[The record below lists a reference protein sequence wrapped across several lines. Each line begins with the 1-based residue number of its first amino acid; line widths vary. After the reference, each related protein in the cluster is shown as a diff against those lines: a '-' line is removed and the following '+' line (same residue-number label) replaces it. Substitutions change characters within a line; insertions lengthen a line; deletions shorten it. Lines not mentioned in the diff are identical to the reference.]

1 MAASEGDDTSWHAE
15 LEEALVESCDFGTL
29 RNICK
34 GRQIPNIYRASAWK
48 ICLNV
53 AGKANA
59 LTSFDGI
66 FDLPEQDVLRKDC
79 REFIDKLDNSD
90 EEKLS
95 LVSDLESVLT
105 FYCKSKNL
113 KYEVGNGWLDILGPL
128 VALHMDKALLYNCF
142 YAIMTKYVPRETNEL
157 SRTYHL
163 FRLLVMYHEPEL
175 CNFLETKKIFPDS
188 YTKCWFNTVF
198 AGRCGLEIIQSM
210 WSLYFLQ
217 ADPFLQFFLGLV
229 ILVNA
234 KEHIMGMTES
244 NRDELIDCLAM
255 FPSQLEEDDVEDFFG
270 LAQYYASKTPQSFR
284 REYQSLFG
292 ANFASP
298 KEASEGPSSLC
309 LLVNPSELLQA
320 VTQGPG
326 DGISYFVVDCRPA
339 DHYNR
344 SHLATAFHLDANL
357 MLQQPAE
364 FASAVKALLAA
375 QQQSITAGSQ
385 AAGEHLCFL
394 GTGREEED
402 QYLHMIIANFLQRKI
417 QSVSMATGGYTALL
431 KLVEKELTTGMI
443 DPTILKSV
451 IISQPESSGSD
462 DSGADSSSL
471 ENSSIGDSPQKL
483 TERGAAVMGRLTTIF
498 KSKSASVKD
507 KVIEFI
513 KNDPAGEEKHV
524 SSLDTGKR
532 YRSGNVQSVFS
543 IGDEDDD
550 NESIGGAG
558 SSDEERR
565 ELVSTDTWLKKPEI
579 LKAFDCQEVKDSG
592 QTYPG
597 HVLVTPTHLYVLRE
611 AANKKGFSYIMAR
624 RSLADVVR
632 ITSKKRCSEFITFRY
647 GRVNSAGETLVYGID
662 RIYIPDASEAT
673 KMIKQLIVKCID
685 EKDPPPQDQAK
696 DATNNID
703 NSDKDSAK
711 AKGDAESKT
720 MTNAED
726 TTIDTQTESKEES
739 VKEDGL
745 DEKKE
750 VGDGEDGKNVEERTD
765 DAKVES

>member
-1 MAASEGDDTSWHAE
+1 MAASEGEDTSWHSE
-15 LEEALVESCDFGTL
+15 LEEALVETCDFGTL

-66 FDLPEQDVLRKDC
+66 FDLPEQETLRNDC
-79 REFIDKLDNSD
+79 RDFIDKLDNSD

-95 LVSDLESVLT
+95 LVSDLESVVT
-105 FYCKSKNL
+105 FYCKSKSL
-113 KYEVGNGWLDILGPL
+113 KYVSGNGWLDILGPL

-142 YAIMTKYVPRETNEL
+142 YALMTKYVPREINEL

-163 FRLLVMYHEPEL
+163 FRLLLMYHEPEL
-175 CNFLETKKIFPDS
+175 CNFLETRKIFPDS
-188 YTKCWFNTVF
+188 YTKQWFITVF
-198 AGRCGLEIIQSM
+198 AGSCGLEIVQSM

-234 KEHIMGMTES
+234 KEHIMGMTEAG
-244 NRDELIDCLAM
+244 REELVKCLAE

-270 LAQYYASKTPQSFR
+270 LAEYYASKTPQSFR
-284 REYQSLFG
+284 REYQSLFAG
-292 ANFASP
+292 TFAGN
-298 KEASEGPSSLC
+298 AEGDAAPSSLC

-339 DHYNR
+339 DQYNR

-375 QQQSITAGSQ
+375 QQQALTAGSQ
-385 AAGEHLCFL
+385 AAGEHLCFM

-402 QYLHMIIANFLQRKI
+402 QYLHMVIANFLQRKI
-417 QSVSMATGGYTALL
+417 QSVSMASGGYSALL
-431 KLVEKELTTGMI
+431 KLVEKESTSGMI
-443 DPTILKSV
+443 DPVILKSV
-451 IISQPESSGSD
+451 IISQPESAGSD
-462 DSGADSSSL
+462 DSG
-471 ENSSIGDSPQKL
+471 IGDSPQKL
-483 TERGAAVMGRLTTIF
+483 TERGAAVMGRLTTMF

-513 KNDPAGEEKHV
+513 KNEGANDEKHV

-532 YRSGNVQSVFS
+532 YRSNNVQSVFS

-550 NESIGGAG
+550 NESLGGAG

-565 ELVSTDTWLKKPEI
+565 ELVSTDTWMKKPEV

-592 QTYPG
+592 QTFPG
-597 HVLVTPTHLYVLRE
+597 HVLVTPTHLYILRE
-611 AANKKGFSYIMAR
+611 APNKRGFSYIMAR

-647 GRVNSAGETLVYGID
+647 GRVNSAGETTVYGVD
-662 RIYIPDASEAT
+662 RIYIPDAAEAT

-685 EKDPPPQDQAK
+685 EKEPEK
-696 DATNNID
+696 
-703 NSDKDSAK
+703 
-711 AKGDAESKT
+711 ESSKET
-720 MTNAED
+720 GNAD
-726 TTIDTQTESKEES
+726 QTESAQDTRTDSKSDSTMENTD
-739 VKEDGL
+739 KGT
-745 DEKKE
+745 
-750 VGDGEDGKNVEERTD
+750 GEDSSNGPADKGESEGTNDGQTEEVQ
-765 DAKVES
+765 AES

>member
-1 MAASEGDDTSWHAE
+1 MAALESDDTSWHAE

-66 FDLPEQDVLRKDC
+66 FDLPEQDILRKDC
-79 REFIDKLDNSD
+79 REFIDKLDNSE

-175 CNFLETKKIFPDS
+175 CNFLETRKIFPDS
-188 YTKCWFNTVF
+188 YTKHWFNTVF
-198 AGRCGLEIIQSM
+198 AGRCGLEIIQPM

-244 NRDELIDCLAM
+244 SRDELIDCLAM
-255 FPSQLEEDDVEDFFG
+255 FPSQLEEDDVEDFFS

-298 KEASEGPSSLC
+298 KEASEGPSALC

-339 DHYNR
+339 DQYNR

-364 FASAVKALLAA
+364 FASTVKALLSA

-385 AAGEHLCFL
+385 AAGEHLCFM

-417 QSVSMATGGYTALL
+417 QSVSMAAGGYTALL
-431 KLVEKELTTGMI
+431 KLVEKELTSGMI
-443 DPTILKSV
+443 DPAILKSV
-451 IISQPESSGSD
+451 IITQPESASSD
-462 DSGADSSSL
+462 DSGADSSSP
-471 ENSSIGDSPQKL
+471 ENSSKL

-513 KNDPAGEEKHV
+513 KNDPAGDEKHV

-550 NESIGGAG
+550 NESVGGAG

-565 ELVSTDTWLKKPEI
+565 ELVSTDTWLKKPDI
-579 LKAFDCQEVKDSG
+579 LKSFDCQEVKDSG

-597 HVLVTPTHLYVLRE
+597 HVLVTPTHLYILRE
-611 AANKKGFSYIMAR
+611 ATNRKGFSYIMAR

-647 GRVNSAGETLVYGID
+647 GRVNAAGETLVYGID
-662 RIYIPDASEAT
+662 RIYIPEASEAT

-685 EKDPPPQDQAK
+685 EKDPPQEPAK
-696 DATNNID
+696 DSPKSTD
-703 NSDKDSAK
+703 NSDKESEH
-711 AKGDAESKT
+711 AKGDAENITIPK
-720 MTNAED
+720 AEEES
-726 TTIDTQTESKEES
+726 TTDAQSESKEEG
-739 VKEDGL
+739 VEDDGL
-745 DEKKE
+745 DEKEEGK
-750 VGDGEDGKNVEERTD
+750 GGEDEGKVEERTD
-765 DAKVES
+765 DVKEES

>member
-1 MAASEGDDTSWHAE
+1 MAALESDDTSWHAE

-66 FDLPEQDVLRKDC
+66 FDLPEQDILRKDC
-79 REFIDKLDNSD
+79 REFIDKLDNSE

-175 CNFLETKKIFPDS
+175 CNFLETRKIFPDS
-188 YTKCWFNTVF
+188 YTKHWFNTVF
-198 AGRCGLEIIQSM
+198 AGRCGLEIIQPM

-244 NRDELIDCLAM
+244 SRDELIDCLAM
-255 FPSQLEEDDVEDFFG
+255 FPSQLEEDDVEDFFS

-298 KEASEGPSSLC
+298 KEASEGPSALC

-339 DHYNR
+339 DQYNR

-364 FASAVKALLAA
+364 FASTVKALLSA

-385 AAGEHLCFL
+385 AAGEHLCFM

-417 QSVSMATGGYTALL
+417 QSVSMAAGGYTALL
-431 KLVEKELTTGMI
+431 KLVEKELTSGMI
-443 DPTILKSV
+443 DPAILKSV
-451 IISQPESSGSD
+451 IITQPESASSD
-462 DSGADSSSL
+462 DSG
-471 ENSSIGDSPQKL
+471 KL

-513 KNDPAGEEKHV
+513 KNDPAGDEKHV

-550 NESIGGAG
+550 NESVGGAG

-565 ELVSTDTWLKKPEI
+565 ELVSTDTWLKKPDI
-579 LKAFDCQEVKDSG
+579 LKSFDCQEVKDSG

-597 HVLVTPTHLYVLRE
+597 HVLVTPTHLYILRE
-611 AANKKGFSYIMAR
+611 ATNRKGFSYIMAR

-647 GRVNSAGETLVYGID
+647 GRVNAAGETLVYGID
-662 RIYIPDASEAT
+662 RIYIPEASEAT

-685 EKDPPPQDQAK
+685 EKDPPQEPAK
-696 DATNNID
+696 DSPKSTD
-703 NSDKDSAK
+703 NSDKESEH
-711 AKGDAESKT
+711 AKGDAENITIPK
-720 MTNAED
+720 AEEES
-726 TTIDTQTESKEES
+726 TTDAQSESKEEG
-739 VKEDGL
+739 VEDDGL
-745 DEKKE
+745 DEKEEGK
-750 VGDGEDGKNVEERTD
+750 GGEDEGKVEERTD
-765 DAKVES
+765 DVKEES

>member
-1 MAASEGDDTSWHAE
+1 
-15 LEEALVESCDFGTL
+15 
-29 RNICK
+29 
-34 GRQIPNIYRASAWK
+34 
-48 ICLNV
+48 
-53 AGKANA
+53 
-59 LTSFDGI
+59 
-66 FDLPEQDVLRKDC
+66 
-79 REFIDKLDNSD
+79 
-90 EEKLS
+90 
-95 LVSDLESVLT
+95 
-105 FYCKSKNL
+105 
-113 KYEVGNGWLDILGPL
+113 
-128 VALHMDKALLYNCF
+128 MDKALLYNCF

-175 CNFLETKKIFPDS
+175 CNFLETRKIFPDS
-188 YTKCWFNTVF
+188 YTKHWFNTVF
-198 AGRCGLEIIQSM
+198 AGRCGLEIIQPM

-244 NRDELIDCLAM
+244 SRDELIDCLAM
-255 FPSQLEEDDVEDFFG
+255 FPSQLEEDDVEDFFS

-298 KEASEGPSSLC
+298 KEASEGPSALC

-339 DHYNR
+339 DQYNR

-364 FASAVKALLAA
+364 FASTVKALLSA

-385 AAGEHLCFL
+385 AAGEHLCFM

-417 QSVSMATGGYTALL
+417 QSVSMAAGGYTALL
-431 KLVEKELTTGMI
+431 KLVEKELTSGMI
-443 DPTILKSV
+443 DPAILKSV
-451 IISQPESSGSD
+451 IITQPESASSD
-462 DSGADSSSL
+462 DSGADSSSP
-471 ENSSIGDSPQKL
+471 ENSSKL

-513 KNDPAGEEKHV
+513 KNDPAGDEKHV

-550 NESIGGAG
+550 NESVGGAG

-565 ELVSTDTWLKKPEI
+565 ELVSTDTWLKKPDI
-579 LKAFDCQEVKDSG
+579 LKSFDCQEVKDSG

-597 HVLVTPTHLYVLRE
+597 HVLVTPTHLYILRE
-611 AANKKGFSYIMAR
+611 ATNRKGFSYIMAR

-647 GRVNSAGETLVYGID
+647 GRVNAAGETLVYGID
-662 RIYIPDASEAT
+662 RIYIPEASEAT

-685 EKDPPPQDQAK
+685 EKDPPQEPAK
-696 DATNNID
+696 DSPKSTD
-703 NSDKDSAK
+703 NSDKESEH
-711 AKGDAESKT
+711 AKGDAENITIPK
-720 MTNAED
+720 AEEES
-726 TTIDTQTESKEES
+726 TTDAQSESKEEG
-739 VKEDGL
+739 VEDDGL
-745 DEKKE
+745 DEKEEGK
-750 VGDGEDGKNVEERTD
+750 GGEDEGKVEERTD
-765 DAKVES
+765 DVKEES

>member
-1 MAASEGDDTSWHAE
+1 
-15 LEEALVESCDFGTL
+15 
-29 RNICK
+29 
-34 GRQIPNIYRASAWK
+34 
-48 ICLNV
+48 
-53 AGKANA
+53 
-59 LTSFDGI
+59 
-66 FDLPEQDVLRKDC
+66 
-79 REFIDKLDNSD
+79 
-90 EEKLS
+90 
-95 LVSDLESVLT
+95 
-105 FYCKSKNL
+105 
-113 KYEVGNGWLDILGPL
+113 
-128 VALHMDKALLYNCF
+128 MDKALLYNCF

-175 CNFLETKKIFPDS
+175 CNFLETRKIFPDS
-188 YTKCWFNTVF
+188 YTKHWFNTVF
-198 AGRCGLEIIQSM
+198 AGRCGLEIIQPM

-244 NRDELIDCLAM
+244 SRDELIDCLAM
-255 FPSQLEEDDVEDFFG
+255 FPSQLEEDDVEDFFS

-298 KEASEGPSSLC
+298 KEASEGPSALC

-339 DHYNR
+339 DQYNR

-364 FASAVKALLAA
+364 FASTVKALLSA

-385 AAGEHLCFL
+385 AAGEHLCFM

-417 QSVSMATGGYTALL
+417 QSVSMAAGGYTALL
-431 KLVEKELTTGMI
+431 KLVEKELTSGMI
-443 DPTILKSV
+443 DPAILKSV
-451 IISQPESSGSD
+451 IITQPESASSD
-462 DSGADSSSL
+462 DSG
-471 ENSSIGDSPQKL
+471 IGDSPQKL

-513 KNDPAGEEKHV
+513 KNDPAGDEKHV

-550 NESIGGAG
+550 NESVGGAG

-565 ELVSTDTWLKKPEI
+565 ELVSTDTWLKKPDI
-579 LKAFDCQEVKDSG
+579 LKSFDCQEVKDSG

-597 HVLVTPTHLYVLRE
+597 HVLVTPTHLYILRE
-611 AANKKGFSYIMAR
+611 ATNRKGFSYIMAR

-647 GRVNSAGETLVYGID
+647 GRVNAAGETLVYGID
-662 RIYIPDASEAT
+662 RIYIPEASEAT

-685 EKDPPPQDQAK
+685 EKDPPQEPAK
-696 DATNNID
+696 DSPKSTD
-703 NSDKDSAK
+703 NSDKESEH
-711 AKGDAESKT
+711 AKGDAENITIPK
-720 MTNAED
+720 AEEES
-726 TTIDTQTESKEES
+726 TTDAQSESKEEG
-739 VKEDGL
+739 VEDDGL
-745 DEKKE
+745 DEKEEGK
-750 VGDGEDGKNVEERTD
+750 GGEDEGKVEERTD
-765 DAKVES
+765 DVKEES

>member
-1 MAASEGDDTSWHAE
+1 
-15 LEEALVESCDFGTL
+15 
-29 RNICK
+29 
-34 GRQIPNIYRASAWK
+34 
-48 ICLNV
+48 
-53 AGKANA
+53 
-59 LTSFDGI
+59 
-66 FDLPEQDVLRKDC
+66 
-79 REFIDKLDNSD
+79 
-90 EEKLS
+90 
-95 LVSDLESVLT
+95 
-105 FYCKSKNL
+105 
-113 KYEVGNGWLDILGPL
+113 
-128 VALHMDKALLYNCF
+128 MDKALLYNCF

-175 CNFLETKKIFPDS
+175 CNFLETRKIFPDS
-188 YTKCWFNTVF
+188 YTKHWFNTVF
-198 AGRCGLEIIQSM
+198 AGRCGLEIIQPM

-244 NRDELIDCLAM
+244 SRDELIDCLAM
-255 FPSQLEEDDVEDFFG
+255 FPSQLEEDDVEDFFS

-298 KEASEGPSSLC
+298 KEASEGPSALC

-339 DHYNR
+339 DQYNR

-364 FASAVKALLAA
+364 FASTVKALLSA

-385 AAGEHLCFL
+385 AAGEHLCFM

-417 QSVSMATGGYTALL
+417 QSVSMAAGGYTALL
-431 KLVEKELTTGMI
+431 KLVEKELTSGMI
-443 DPTILKSV
+443 DPAILKSV
-451 IISQPESSGSD
+451 IITQPESASSD
-462 DSGADSSSL
+462 DSGADSSSP

-513 KNDPAGEEKHV
+513 KNDPAGDEN
-524 SSLDTGKR
+524 LDTGKR

-550 NESIGGAG
+550 NESVGGAG

-565 ELVSTDTWLKKPEI
+565 ELVSTDTWLKKPDI
-579 LKAFDCQEVKDSG
+579 LKSFDCQEVKDSG

-597 HVLVTPTHLYVLRE
+597 HVLVTPTHLYILRE
-611 AANKKGFSYIMAR
+611 ATNRKGFSYIMAR

-647 GRVNSAGETLVYGID
+647 GRVNAAGETLVYGID
-662 RIYIPDASEAT
+662 RIYIPEASEAT

-685 EKDPPPQDQAK
+685 EKDPPQEPAK
-696 DATNNID
+696 DSPKSTD
-703 NSDKDSAK
+703 NSDKESEH
-711 AKGDAESKT
+711 AKGDAENITIPK
-720 MTNAED
+720 AEEES
-726 TTIDTQTESKEES
+726 TTDAQSESKEEG
-739 VKEDGL
+739 VEDDGL
-745 DEKKE
+745 DEKEEGK
-750 VGDGEDGKNVEERTD
+750 GGEDEGKVEERTD
-765 DAKVES
+765 DVKEES

>member
-1 MAASEGDDTSWHAE
+1 
-15 LEEALVESCDFGTL
+15 
-29 RNICK
+29 
-34 GRQIPNIYRASAWK
+34 
-48 ICLNV
+48 
-53 AGKANA
+53 
-59 LTSFDGI
+59 
-66 FDLPEQDVLRKDC
+66 
-79 REFIDKLDNSD
+79 
-90 EEKLS
+90 
-95 LVSDLESVLT
+95 
-105 FYCKSKNL
+105 
-113 KYEVGNGWLDILGPL
+113 
-128 VALHMDKALLYNCF
+128 MDKALLYNCF

-175 CNFLETKKIFPDS
+175 CNFLETRKIFPDS
-188 YTKCWFNTVF
+188 YTKHWFNTVF
-198 AGRCGLEIIQSM
+198 AGRCGLEIIQPM

-244 NRDELIDCLAM
+244 SRDELIDCLAM
-255 FPSQLEEDDVEDFFG
+255 FPSQLEEDDVEDFFS

-298 KEASEGPSSLC
+298 KEASEGPSALC

-339 DHYNR
+339 DQYNR

-364 FASAVKALLAA
+364 FASTVKALLSA

-385 AAGEHLCFL
+385 AAGEHLCFM

-417 QSVSMATGGYTALL
+417 QSVSMAAGGYTALL
-431 KLVEKELTTGMI
+431 KLVEKELTSGMI
-443 DPTILKSV
+443 DPAILKSV
-451 IISQPESSGSD
+451 IITQPESASSD
-462 DSGADSSSL
+462 DSG
-471 ENSSIGDSPQKL
+471 KL

-513 KNDPAGEEKHV
+513 KNDPAGDEKHV

-550 NESIGGAG
+550 NESVGGAG

-565 ELVSTDTWLKKPEI
+565 ELVSTDTWLKKPDI
-579 LKAFDCQEVKDSG
+579 LKSFDCQEVKDSG

-597 HVLVTPTHLYVLRE
+597 HVLVTPTHLYILRE
-611 AANKKGFSYIMAR
+611 ATNRKGFSYIMAR

-647 GRVNSAGETLVYGID
+647 GRVNAAGETLVYGID
-662 RIYIPDASEAT
+662 RIYIPEASEAT

-685 EKDPPPQDQAK
+685 EKDPPQEPAK
-696 DATNNID
+696 DSPKSTD
-703 NSDKDSAK
+703 NSDKESEH
-711 AKGDAESKT
+711 AKGDAENITIPK
-720 MTNAED
+720 AEEES
-726 TTIDTQTESKEES
+726 TTDAQSESKEEG
-739 VKEDGL
+739 VEDDGL
-745 DEKKE
+745 DEKEEGK
-750 VGDGEDGKNVEERTD
+750 GGEDEGKVEERTD
-765 DAKVES
+765 DVKEES

>member
-1 MAASEGDDTSWHAE
+1 MAALESDDTSWHAE

-66 FDLPEQDVLRKDC
+66 FDLPEQDILRKDC
-79 REFIDKLDNSD
+79 REFIDKLDNSE

-175 CNFLETKKIFPDS
+175 CNFLETRKIFPDS
-188 YTKCWFNTVF
+188 YTKHWFNTVF
-198 AGRCGLEIIQSM
+198 AGRCGLEIIQPM

-244 NRDELIDCLAM
+244 GRDELIDCLAM
-255 FPSQLEEDDVEDFFG
+255 FPSQLEEDDVEDFFS

-298 KEASEGPSSLC
+298 KEAGEGPSALC

-339 DHYNR
+339 DQYNR

-364 FASAVKALLAA
+364 FASTVKALLSA

-385 AAGEHLCFL
+385 AAGEHLCFM

-417 QSVSMATGGYTALL
+417 QSVSMAAGGYTALL
-431 KLVEKELTTGMI
+431 KLVEKELTSGMI
-443 DPTILKSV
+443 DPAILKSV
-451 IISQPESSGSD
+451 IITQPESASSD
-462 DSGADSSSL
+462 DSG
-471 ENSSIGDSPQKL
+471 IGDSPQKL

-513 KNDPAGEEKHV
+513 KNDPAGDEKHV

-550 NESIGGAG
+550 NESVGGAG

-565 ELVSTDTWLKKPEI
+565 ELVSTDTWLKKPDI
-579 LKAFDCQEVKDSG
+579 LKSFDCQEVKDSG

-597 HVLVTPTHLYVLRE
+597 HILVTPTHLYILRE
-611 AANKKGFSYIMAR
+611 ATNRKGFSYIMAR

-647 GRVNSAGETLVYGID
+647 GRVNAAGETLVYGID
-662 RIYIPDASEAT
+662 RIYIPEASEAT

-685 EKDPPPQDQAK
+685 EKEPPQEPAK
-696 DATNNID
+696 DTPKSTD
-703 NSDKDSAK
+703 NSDKESEH
-711 AKGDAESKT
+711 AKGDAENIT
-720 MTNAED
+720 MPKAEEES
-726 TTIDTQTESKEES
+726 TTDAQSESKEES
-739 VKEDGL
+739 VEDDGL
-745 DEKKE
+745 DEKEEGK
-750 VGDGEDGKNVEERTD
+750 GGEEEGKVEERTD
-765 DAKVES
+765 DVKEES

>member
-1 MAASEGDDTSWHAE
+1 MAALESDDTSWHAE

-66 FDLPEQDVLRKDC
+66 FDLPEQDILRKDC
-79 REFIDKLDNSD
+79 REFIDKLDNSE

-175 CNFLETKKIFPDS
+175 CNFLETRKIFPDS
-188 YTKCWFNTVF
+188 YTKHWFNTVF
-198 AGRCGLEIIQSM
+198 AGRCGLEIIQPM

-244 NRDELIDCLAM
+244 SRDELIDCLAM
-255 FPSQLEEDDVEDFFG
+255 FPSQLEEDDVEDFFS

-298 KEASEGPSSLC
+298 KEASEGPSALC

-339 DHYNR
+339 DQYNR

-364 FASAVKALLAA
+364 FASTVKALLSA

-385 AAGEHLCFL
+385 AAGEHLCFM

-417 QSVSMATGGYTALL
+417 QSVSMAAGGYTALL
-431 KLVEKELTTGMI
+431 KLVEKELTSGMI
-443 DPTILKSV
+443 DPAILKSV
-451 IISQPESSGSD
+451 IITQPESASSD
-462 DSGADSSSL
+462 DSG
-471 ENSSIGDSPQKL
+471 IGDSPQKL

-513 KNDPAGEEKHV
+513 KNDPAGDEKHV

-550 NESIGGAG
+550 NESVGGAG

-565 ELVSTDTWLKKPEI
+565 ELVSTDTWLKKPDI
-579 LKAFDCQEVKDSG
+579 LKSFDCQEVKDSG

-597 HVLVTPTHLYVLRE
+597 HVLVTPTHLYILRE
-611 AANKKGFSYIMAR
+611 ATNRKGFSYIMAR

-647 GRVNSAGETLVYGID
+647 GRVNAAGETLVYGID
-662 RIYIPDASEAT
+662 RIYIPEASEAT

-685 EKDPPPQDQAK
+685 EKDPPQEPAK
-696 DATNNID
+696 DSPKSTD
-703 NSDKDSAK
+703 NSDKESEH
-711 AKGDAESKT
+711 AKGDAENITIPK
-720 MTNAED
+720 AEEES
-726 TTIDTQTESKEES
+726 TTDAQSESKEEG
-739 VKEDGL
+739 VEDDGL
-745 DEKKE
+745 DEKEEGK
-750 VGDGEDGKNVEERTD
+750 GGEDEGKVEERTD
-765 DAKVES
+765 DVKEES